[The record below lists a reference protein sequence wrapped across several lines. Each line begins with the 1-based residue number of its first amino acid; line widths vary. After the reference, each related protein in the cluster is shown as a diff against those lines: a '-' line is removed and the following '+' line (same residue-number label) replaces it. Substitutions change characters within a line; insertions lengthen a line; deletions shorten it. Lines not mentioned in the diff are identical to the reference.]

1 MPRRAHPRDDRP
13 LRVAEIC
20 GTASAA
26 YWLVQIGAGLA
37 ERGYDVV
44 AIIGGSHG
52 DTAANLRRAG
62 IPYAVLPHRLWSTS
76 SWVRRLGALP
86 YVGRARHLADLMNL
100 LLSSVRMARLLRR
113 LEVDATHTHVFHSI
127 LVGRLGA
134 ALARIPVRVAMVP
147 GPYHLE
153 TRILRRMDLAT
164 SRLDHR
170 LICGSRRIE
179 ALYAEAGVPA
189 RRRTFVH
196 YGADPREFDPARAD
210 ADRIR
215 TEFGFDP
222 DTPVIGQVAHFYP
235 VRHHSVSP
243 PLARGRG
250 HKGHEDHVEAARIVL
265 ERRPDARFLL
275 VGNGCDPGGE
285 RHREHVRAR
294 CRELGI
300 EHAVLFP
307 GPRHDVPDI
316 LAALDVSVQCS
327 LNDNYG
333 GTIESLLM
341 GRPTIATRVG
351 AMPEV
356 VRHEETGLLVPPRD
370 PRALAEAMLRLIDNP
385 ELGRRLGAAGRELV
399 LDSYTTAACV
409 RGVDRVLREVAIERA
424 IQRPPVGST
433 A

>member
-1 MPRRAHPRDDRP
+1 MARRRHARDGRP

-20 GTASAA
+20 PTEGAA
-26 YWLVQIGAGLA
+26 YWLVQIAAGLA
-37 ERGYDVV
+37 GRGYDVV
-44 AIIGGSHG
+44 AIIGGADG
-52 DTAANLRRAG
+52 DTAANLRRAR
-62 IPYAVLPHRLWSTS
+62 IPFAVLPHRIWSTRP
-76 SWVRRLGALP
+76 WVQRLGELP
-86 YVGRARHLADLMNL
+86 YIGRARFLADVMNL

-113 LEVDATHTHVFHSI
+113 LEVDATHAHVFHSI
-127 LVGRLGA
+127 LVGRLGG
-134 ALARIPVRVAMVP
+134 ALARVPVRLAMVP

-153 TRILRRMDLAT
+153 VPVLRRMDVTT

-179 ALYAEAGVPA
+179 ELYAEAGVPA

-210 ADRIR
+210 GARIR
-215 TEFGFDP
+215 AEFGFAP
-222 DTPVIGQVAHFYP
+222 EAPVIGQVAHFYP
-235 VRHHSVSP
+235 IRHPSLSP

-265 ERRPDARFLL
+265 EQRPDARFLM
-275 VGNGCDPGGE
+275 VGNGCEAGGE
-285 RHREHVRAR
+285 RLRNDLRAR
-294 CRELGI
+294 CRALGI
-300 EHAVLFP
+300 DHAVLFP
-307 GPRHDVPDI
+307 GPRLDVPDV

-327 LNDNYG
+327 LDENYG

-351 AMPEV
+351 GMPEV

-370 PRALAEAMLRLIDNP
+370 PEALAAAILRLIEDP

-399 LDSYTTAACV
+399 LDGYTTAACV
-409 RGVDRVLREVAIERA
+409 RGVDRVLREVATERA
-424 IQRPPVGST
+424 IRRPPVAST
-433 A
+433 G